1 MQLVNIIDN
10 HKLCKGCGGTENYR
24 WLNNDLKLYRT
35 KNGED
40 AVFVENEKLR
50 LTSCQLLLPKEDSM
64 CIACKKSHHYLRI
77 LTSRRKAKRTMQHPE
92 KG

>member
-1 MQLVNIIDN
+1 MTLNY
-10 HKLCKGCGGTENYR
+10 TEQR
-24 WLNNDLKLYRT
+24 MEKMPF
-35 KNGED
+35 
-40 AVFVENEKLR
+40 FVENEKLR

-77 LTSRRKAKRTMQHPE
+77 LTSRRKAKRTVQHPE